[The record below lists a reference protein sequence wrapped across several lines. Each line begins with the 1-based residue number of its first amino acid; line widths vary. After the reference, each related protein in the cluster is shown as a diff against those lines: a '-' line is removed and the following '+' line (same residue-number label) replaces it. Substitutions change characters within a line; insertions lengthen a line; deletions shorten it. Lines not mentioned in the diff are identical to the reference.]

1 VPVEVITDDG
11 MPSWADH
18 RREVERLAAQCLKAL
33 DKADHELSIML
44 TDDEHIRVLNR
55 EYREKDE
62 STDVLSFCQLEG
74 DPFVT
79 PVPMLGDLVISMET
93 AERQA
98 VDMGHPLAA
107 ELRILLV
114 HGVLH
119 LVGFDHNE
127 SRDRVSMAK
136 AEDELLERLPA
147 VPEWPTTT
155 GLIARAGGT

>member
-1 VPVEVITDDG
+1 MPVEVSTEIGTSD
-11 MPSWADH
+11 WAKH
-18 RREVERLAAQCLKAL
+18 VPAVERLASQCLEAL
-33 DKADHELSIML
+33 DKADHELSVML

-55 EYREKDE
+55 DYREKDE
-62 STDVLSFCQLEG
+62 PTDVLSFCQLEG
-74 DPFVT
+74 DPFVS
-79 PVPMLGDLVISMET
+79 PVPMLGDLVISVET
-93 AERQA
+93 AQRQA
-98 VDMGHPLAA
+98 LEMGHPLAA

-119 LVGFDHNE
+119 LVGFDHIDA
-127 SRDRVSMAK
+127 RDRVSMAK